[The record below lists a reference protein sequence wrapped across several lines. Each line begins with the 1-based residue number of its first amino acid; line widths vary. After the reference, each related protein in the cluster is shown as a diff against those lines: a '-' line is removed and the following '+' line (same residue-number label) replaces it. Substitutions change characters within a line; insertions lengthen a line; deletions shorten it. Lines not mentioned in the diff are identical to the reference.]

1 MQLSQ
6 HFTTEEFTKSQ
17 TGSRL
22 GIANTPSAAHLA
34 NLKTLCAK
42 VLEPVRAHY
51 GKPVHINSGYRAP
64 ALNKAVGGASTSQH
78 CAGEAVDIEIPGVA
92 NGDLAK
98 WIAANLDYDQLIL
111 ECYRAG
117 VPDSGWVHVSY
128 KTGHNRKQELTATVV
143 GGKMKYAAGLHL

>member
-1 MQLSQ
+1 MQLSKN
-6 HFTTEEFTKSQ
+6 FRLEEFTKSQ
-17 TGSRL
+17 TGARL
-22 GIANTPSAAHLA
+22 GIANTPSTAHLA
-34 NLKTLCAK
+34 NLKTLCEK

-51 GKPVHINSGYRAP
+51 GRPVHINSGYRGP
-64 ALNKAVGGASTSQH
+64 ALNKAVGGSSTSQH

-98 WIAANLDYDQLIL
+98 WIEANLDYDQLIL

-128 KTGHNRKQELTATVV
+128 KTGHNRKQELTATAV
-143 GGKMKYAAGLHL
+143 GGKMTYAAGLHL